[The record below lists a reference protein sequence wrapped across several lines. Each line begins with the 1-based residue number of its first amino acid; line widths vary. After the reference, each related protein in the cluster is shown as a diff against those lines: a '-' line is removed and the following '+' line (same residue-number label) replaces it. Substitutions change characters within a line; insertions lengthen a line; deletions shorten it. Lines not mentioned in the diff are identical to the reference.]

1 MDSSQATPA
10 VPEVATLLGA
20 RGLDASIVCLESLQR
35 NSVHPVRLRL
45 HDDGTLSAAD
55 LARLAS
61 ALDLSRVVSRA
72 EADSE
77 ANRRLAK
84 LPASRRLRSENV
96 LALKLFDVVWFEETD
111 IVRYV
116 DSDVL
121 FLRPF
126 SGPPALASATTARFF
141 PDSQSAY
148 SMRFWDLLGP
158 GRVRLPARLNT
169 GLFTINKSD
178 LDFERVER
186 FLAAWRGF
194 APVWIEQT
202 CWALLA
208 DGDGTELLDSAQF
221 RIHDPASPVGPEV
234 VALHFVSSVRGD
246 LARIAA
252 QHPDAAGA
260 PVVDVGTHPANPLGS
275 ATVLREAL
283 SRKFLRPSGW

>member
-1 MDSSQATPA
+1 MDPSRETTA

-20 RGLDASIVCLESLQR
+20 RGLDASILCLKSLQR
-35 NSVHPVRLRL
+35 NSIHPVRLRL
-45 HDDGTLSAAD
+45 HDDGTLSPAD
-55 LARLAS
+55 LTRLA
-61 ALDLSRVVSRA
+61 AELDLSRVVSRA

-148 SMRFWDLLGP
+148 SVRFWDLLGP

-169 GLFTINKSD
+169 GLFTTPKPG
-178 LDFERVER
+178 LDFSRVEH
-186 FLAAWRGF
+186 FLAGWRGF

-208 DGDGTELLDSAQF
+208 GYECSELLDSAQF

-234 VALHFVSSVRGD
+234 VALHFVSSVRND

-252 QHPDAAGA
+252 QHPAPAGA
-260 PVVDVGTHPANPLGS
+260 PVIAVETKPARALGPG
-275 ATVLREAL
+275 AALLEAL
-283 SRKFLRPSGW
+283 RRRFGRSARS